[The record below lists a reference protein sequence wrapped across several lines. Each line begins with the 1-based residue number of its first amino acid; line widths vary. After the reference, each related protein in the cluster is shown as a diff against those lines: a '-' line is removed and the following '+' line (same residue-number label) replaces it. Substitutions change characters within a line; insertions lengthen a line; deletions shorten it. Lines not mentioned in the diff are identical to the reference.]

1 VECRADASCIIA
13 SPLPPACEW
22 SWNPPR
28 ERAPAIRRSV
38 SISEAIHSH
47 SDAVAY
53 HQSNSWG
60 ITDVNAGGDSSQ
72 AWGDVLSESA
82 ATKVD
87 AQSGLS
93 AVMAVKDATELE
105 NTRRAA
111 NLTAA
116 VLKVKKMPTGLLRG
130 FGWEISRGRFFS
142 TPADFPPHEC
152 SPRYGGYTYAAKV
165 WDASVVQGTFSV
177 APVPNPLMLTTAAGT
192 RGTHRTSSC
201 RRSRE

>member
-1 VECRADASCIIA
+1 MECRADASCIIA

-116 VLKVKKMPTGLLRG
+116 VLKVKKMPTGLLG
-130 FGWEISRGRFFS
+130 FRVGDITRPFLRRPPISLH
-142 TPADFPPHEC
+142 T
-152 SPRYGGYTYAAKV
+152 
-165 WDASVVQGTFSV
+165 SV
-177 APVPNPLMLTTAAGT
+177 APGT
-192 RGTHRTSSC
+192 GATRTPRKCGMRPSFKGHFLSPPC
-201 RRSRE
+201 QTL